1 MEVIKTIKV
10 HRATTASVI
19 DVPSEEVTVIPSEDA
34 QIIEA
39 EERLID
45 DRDMRDRNVRRTEV
59 LDKVKEII
67 RLPGFKPI
75 PLTLVAEYYGVSN
88 ETIRLCFK
96 RHRDEFE
103 CDGTKMIA
111 VTDFKS
117 LSVTSCH
124 TLKTATGRGFFSIF
138 TENGTEIRIP
148 NCGIRCFSKRALLRF
163 GMLLRDSE
171 VAKRVRSSL
180 LNIIMETEEQAPE
193 IIADEVSNINTEIEE
208 SRSMEIAE
216 QAEEQTLL
224 LDVGKA
230 FATGD
235 IMVFGQAATKLVA
248 FKNKII
254 ASQQNTIKSLE
265 TSNTALMETNSTL
278 TETNQTLRESNALLA
293 EKCLKWTNRQTINRL
308 MRCYANEM
316 YIKFSKAWTILWTE
330 LKYRHGIS
338 VTQRRAASGRFS
350 DTLVSFI
357 RDDEWKCVEQ
367 TFAALLEKDGID
379 PATFYRKAIPHFDD
393 NDLELVEGEG

>member
-34 QIIEA
+34 QIVEA

-59 LDKVKEII
+59 LDKVKEIV

-75 PLTLVAEYYGVSN
+75 PLSIVANYYGVSN

-103 CDGTKMIA
+103 SDGTKMIS
-111 VTDFKS
+111 VTEFKS

-124 TLKTATGRGFFSIF
+124 TLKTRNFRGCFGI
-138 TENGTEIRIP
+138 TLDNGTEIVIP

-171 VAKRVRSSL
+171 VAKRVRTAL
-180 LNIIMETEEQAPE
+180 LNIIEETEEQAPE
-193 IIADEVSNINTEIEE
+193 IITDEVSNINTEIEE
-208 SRSMEIAE
+208 VQTIE
-216 QAEEQTLL
+216 QNEEQSLL
-224 LDVGKA
+224 LEVGKA

-235 IMVFGQAATKLVA
+235 LMVFGQAATKLVA
-248 FKNKII
+248 FKNRII

-379 PATFYRKAIPHFDD
+379 PATFYRKAIPHFDE
-393 NDLELVEGEG
+393 NDVELVEGEG

>member
-34 QIIEA
+34 QIVEA

-75 PLTLVAEYYGVSN
+75 PSILVAEYYGVSN
-88 ETIRLCFK
+88 ETIRWYYNK
-96 RHRDEFE
+96 YRDEFDR
-103 CDGTKMIA
+103 DGTKVIP
-111 VTDFKS
+111 VTEFKS
-117 LSVTSCH
+117 LNVDKH
-124 TLKTATGRGFFSIF
+124 NVLKTWNIRGCFCIMLN
-138 TENGTEIRIP
+138 NGMEVRIP
-148 NCGIRCFSKRALLRF
+148 NTGIRCFSKRALLRF
-163 GMLLRDSE
+163 GMLLCDSE
-171 VAKRVRSSL
+171 VAKRVRTAL

-193 IIADEVSNINTEIEE
+193 IVTDEVSNINAEIEE

-248 FKNKII
+248 FKNRII
-254 ASQQNTIKSLE
+254 ATQQNTIKSLE
-265 TSNTALMETNSTL
+265 TSNTALMETNNTL
-278 TETNQTLRESNALLA
+278 TETNQMLRESNALLA

-316 YIKFSKAWTILWTE
+316 YIKFSRAWTILWTE

-379 PATFYRKAIPHFDD
+379 PATFYRKAISHFDD

>member
-1 MEVIKTIKV
+1 MESIKTIKA
-10 HRATTASVI
+10 HRATTTSVI
-19 DVPSEEVTVIPSEDA
+19 DVPLSGVTVMPSEEVQV
-34 QIIEA
+34 IEA
-39 EERLID
+39 EQLID
-45 DRDMRDRNVRRTEV
+45 DRDMRDKNVRRTEV

-75 PLTLVAEYYGVSN
+75 PLSMVANYYGVSN

-124 TLKTATGRGFFSIF
+124 TLKTMTGRGFFSIF
-138 TENGTEIRIP
+138 TEDGTEVRIP

-171 VAKRVRSSL
+171 VAKRVRTAL
-180 LNIIMETEEQAPE
+180 LNIIEETEEQTPE
-193 IIADEVSNINTEIEE
+193 IITDEVSNINAEIEE
-208 SRSMEIAE
+208 VQTVE
-216 QAEEQTLL
+216 QNEEQSLL

-235 IMVFGQAATKLVA
+235 IMVFGQAATALVA
-248 FKNKII
+248 FKNRII
-254 ASQQNTIKSLE
+254 ATQQNTIKSLE
-265 TSNTALMETNSTL
+265 TSNTALMETNNTL
-278 TETNQTLRESNALLA
+278 TETNQTLRESNSLLA
-293 EKCLKWTNRQTINRL
+293 ENCLKWTNRQTINRL

-316 YIKFSKAWTILWTE
+316 YIKYSKAWTILWTE

-338 VTQRRAASGRFS
+338 VTQRRAASGRYS

-357 RDDEWKCVEQ
+357 HDDEWKSVEQ

-379 PATFYRKAIPHFDD
+379 PATFYRKAIPHFD
-393 NDLELVEGEG
+393 EHYFEVVEGEG

>member
-34 QIIEA
+34 QIVEA

-75 PLTLVAEYYGVSN
+75 PLTLVAEYYGTTSDVVKK
-88 ETIRLCFK
+88 CFK
-96 RHRDEFE
+96 RYRTEFE
-103 CDGTKMIA
+103 GDGTKMI
-111 VTDFKS
+111 
-117 LSVTSCH
+117 SVTEIETTLGNSCPLCQIRR
-124 TLKTATGRGFFSIF
+124 TQTCLYVKLD
-138 TENGTEIRIP
+138 NGMEAKIP
-148 NCGIRCFSKRALLRF
+148 NRGVRCFSKRALLRF
-163 GMLLRDSE
+163 GMLLHDSE

-316 YIKFSKAWTILWTE
+316 YIKFSRAWTILWTE

-393 NDLELVEGEG
+393 SDLELVEGEG

>member
-1 MEVIKTIKV
+1 MSENIKTIKAY
-10 HRATTASVI
+10 RATTTPVI
-19 DVPSEEVTVIPSEDA
+19 DVPLGKVTVMPSNEA
-34 QIIEA
+34 QIMKT
-39 EERLID
+39 ERLID
-45 DRDMRDRNVRRTEV
+45 DRNIRDQNVRRTEV
-59 LDKVKEII
+59 LDKVKEVI

-75 PLTLVAEYYGVSN
+75 PLTFVAEYYNVS
-88 ETIRLCFK
+88 EDVIKKCFK
-96 RHRDEFE
+96 RYRDEFE
-103 CDGTKMIA
+103 GDGTKMI
-111 VTDFKS
+111 
-117 LSVTSCH
+117 SVTEVKRLVGNKCPYQ
-124 TLKTATGRGFFSIF
+124 KTTHFRGYLNI
-138 TENGTEIRIP
+138 ELPNGLEVKIP
-148 NCGIRCFSKRALLRF
+148 NAGIRCFSKRALLRF

-171 VAKRVRSSL
+171 VAKRVRTAL
-180 LNIIMETEEQAPE
+180 LNIIEETEEQAPE
-193 IIADEVSNINTEIEE
+193 IITDEVSNINAEIEE
-208 SRSMEIAE
+208 VRTIE
-216 QAEEQTLL
+216 QNEEQSLL

-248 FKNKII
+248 FKNRII

-265 TSNTALMETNSTL
+265 TSNTTLMETNSTL

-316 YIKFSKAWTILWTE
+316 YIKFSRAWTILWTE

-379 PATFYRKAIPHFDD
+379 PATFYRRAIPHFD
-393 NDLELVEGEG
+393 EQEGVVEGEG